1 MFQLHTV
8 KTNFEANN
16 YAEPCKHKTHNC
28 LNTLKI
34 KTIVIPDYLL
44 RQRSGVP
51 KYVDKVLSNK
61 SKSNLSYLGDFDFLD
76 QTNKW

>member
-8 KTNFEANN
+8 KTIFEAIN
-16 YAEPCKHKTHNC
+16 YADLCKHKIHNC

-44 RQRSGVP
+44 R
-51 KYVDKVLSNK
+51 
-61 SKSNLSYLGDFDFLD
+61 
-76 QTNKW
+76 